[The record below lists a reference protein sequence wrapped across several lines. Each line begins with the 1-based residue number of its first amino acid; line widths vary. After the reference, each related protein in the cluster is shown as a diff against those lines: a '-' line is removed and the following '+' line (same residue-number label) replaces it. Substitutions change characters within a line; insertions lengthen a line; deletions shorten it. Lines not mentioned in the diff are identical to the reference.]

1 MVHVASSQRSRGDE
15 VEDGWVDA
23 TDYIR
28 LFYLNFL
35 IFVIL
40 GHKGCLI
47 ISFSI
52 IRTPRAGREVSIR
65 PSLSNPLA
73 IVVF

>member
-1 MVHVASSQRSRGDE
+1 MVHVVSSQRSRGDE
-15 VEDGWVDA
+15 VKDGWVDA
-23 TDYIR
+23 TDY
-28 LFYLNFL
+28 LNFL
-35 IFVIL
+35 IFVVL
-40 GHKGCLI
+40 GHNGSLI